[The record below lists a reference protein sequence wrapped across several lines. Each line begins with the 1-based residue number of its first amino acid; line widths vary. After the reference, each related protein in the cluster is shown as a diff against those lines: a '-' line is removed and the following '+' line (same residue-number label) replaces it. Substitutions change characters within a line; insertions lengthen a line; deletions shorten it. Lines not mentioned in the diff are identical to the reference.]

1 MNREKLLCRAKR
13 LDNGKWIEGY
23 YVRMPV
29 VDVNDLIEIGDPMP
43 DTAADCITIV
53 KVKRYQDRVSGQR
66 LATAV
71 QETHRVDPE
80 TVCRYTGLKDSHG
93 KRVFEWD
100 FITCTRYIG
109 GLRKYALTKWG
120 LVLERHGAFGILQN
134 YVRLESWQVPYT
146 FRPFKGWLEDYEYEV
161 TGNKYDN
168 PTLWGRF
175 TRAGGPGLRYE

>member
-1 MNREKLLCRAKR
+1 
-13 LDNGKWIEGY
+13 
-23 YVRMPV
+23 
-29 VDVNDLIEIGDPMP
+29 MP
-43 DTAADCITIV
+43 DTAADCIMIV

-66 LATAV
+66 LATVV

-80 TVCRYTGLKDSHG
+80 TVCRYTGLKDIRG
-93 KRVFEWD
+93 KRIFEWD
-100 FITCTRYIG
+100 FIVCTRYIG
-109 GLRKYALTKWG
+109 GLRKDVLTKWG
-120 LVLERHGAFGILQN
+120 LVQERHGTFGILQN

-168 PTLWGRF
+168 PTRWGQF